1 MRSPE
6 ARRLILSKNYMN
18 QFPCD
23 KYELMDRISKALSTA
38 CIPVMKVEDKALKME
53 AHINRK
59 KVSKL
64 EKIALRR
71 GISISKVLIDYFLYF
86 PVPDGL
92 NDDDEYKK
100 QDEDTKSVQLYLP
113 STLWKSTFKY
123 ARNNKLITYAIDHM
137 RLPRYDIGKQ
147 HYHFYYDMP
156 SSLWNFLTYCSKL
169 RGYNYPS
176 VYLRQLLYEDK
187 IKSQFHNILSQGIAY
202 YPLTNENRPST
213 RWT

>member
-1 MRSPE
+1 MRGPE
-6 ARRLILSKNYMN
+6 TRRLILSKNYMN

-23 KYELMDRISKALSTA
+23 KYELGDRIFKALSTA
-38 CIPVMKVEDKALKME
+38 CIPVAKVEDKAFKVH

-59 KVSKL
+59 KALKL

-92 NDDDEYKK
+92 NDDEGYKN
-100 QDEDTKSVQLYLP
+100 QDDDTKIMVFYMP
-113 STLWKSTFKY
+113 SSLWSSTFKY

-137 RLPRYDIGKQ
+137 NLPRYDIGKR

-156 SSLWNFLTYCSKL
+156 SSLWNFLIYCSKL

-187 IKSQFHNILSQGIAY
+187 IKSQFHNLLTQGIAY
-202 YPLTNENRPST
+202 YSMTNENR
-213 RWT
+213 

>member
-1 MRSPE
+1 MRGPN

-23 KYELMDRISKALSTA
+23 KYELGDRILKALGTA
-38 CIPVMKVEDKALKME
+38 CIPVSKVEDKALKIH

-59 KVSKL
+59 KALKL

-86 PVPDGL
+86 PIPDGL

-100 QDEDTKSVQLYLP
+100 QDEDTKIMCFYMPTS
-113 STLWKSTFKY
+113 LWASTFRY

-147 HYHFYYDMP
+147 HYHFYYDLP
-156 SSLWNFLTYCSKL
+156 SSLWNFLIYCSKL

-187 IKSQFHNILSQGIAY
+187 IKSQFHNILTQGIAY
-202 YPLTNENRPST
+202 YPLTNENR
-213 RWT
+213 